1 MLYPLYQLLD
11 RKYYIDELYSWLFA
25 GGTRTLGNTL
35 WKYGD
40 IKLIDGFFV
49 NGTARIVAFTA
60 SMVRRFQT
68 GYIYHYAFT
77 MIVGIFVILT
87 LWLK

>member
-1 MLYPLYQLLD
+1 MYPLYVLLD

-25 GGTRTLGNTL
+25 GGTRTLGTVL
-35 WKYGD
+35 WKYAD
-40 IKLIDGFFV
+40 IKLIDGFVV
-49 NGTARIVAFTA
+49 NGAARLVSLTSSI
-60 SMVRRFQT
+60 VRRFQT